1 MNEVK
6 NLAQLSFIHLSDIH
20 FVKSSNDPSDIDKDL
35 REAII
40 TDLKINGRENLENV
54 AGILVTGD
62 IAFSGNR
69 KEYEIAKEYLNRVC
83 DVFNISP
90 SDVYCV
96 PGNHDVNQAIVNGSD
111 LIFTAQNAVDE
122 ESTIDDA
129 DKTFSKYISDNN
141 FNALFKPIDEYN
153 EFAKR
158 FECDIS
164 SNNIY
169 WQKDFVLEDNLK
181 LRIVGINSSFLS
193 NRTDHQKDKPDRL
206 MYIGQA
212 QIPCYETDVAT
223 LLMCHHPPQCWKFRD
238 DILQRINKRADIQ
251 LYGHMHSQSVEI
263 EDENAT
269 LYSGAVHPTR
279 TVDWLPRYNWITI
292 SSKTENDERILKVE
306 IYPRCLTADRNSFAM
321 DSTCP
326 QGENHISHEI
336 NIDRKRKAAL
346 KDRKKAVLVKN
357 NVDLCTKSISVPEI
371 SESIDERKIVY
382 DFYELS
388 WIDQID
394 ILTQLSLIT
403 KETSTMLD
411 PKMIGE
417 AINRAREQD
426 KFFELYKKILNKLEG
441 NS

>member
-1 MNEVK
+1 MKKLNK
-6 NLAQLSFIHLSDIH
+6 LSFIHLSDIH

-35 REAII
+35 RKAII
-40 TDLKINGRENLENV
+40 TDLKINGRENLDNV

-96 PGNHDVNQAIVNGSD
+96 PGNHDVNQAIVNSSD
-111 LIFTAQNAVDE
+111 LIFTAQNAVDK

-129 DKTFSKYISDNN
+129 DKAFSKYISDNN
-141 FNALFKPIDEYN
+141 FNALFEPIDEYN
-153 EFAKR
+153 QFAKR

-164 SNNIY
+164 PKNIY

-193 NRTDHQKDKPDRL
+193 NKTDHQKDKPDRL

-263 EDENAT
+263 VDENAI

-292 SSKTENDERILKVE
+292 SSKTEKDEHILKIE
-306 IYPRCLTADRNSFAM
+306 IYPRCLTVDRDSFTI
-321 DSTCP
+321 DSACP
-326 QGENHISHEI
+326 QGKNHISHEI

-346 KDRKKAVLVKN
+346 QDRKHEATIKN
-357 NVDLCTKSISVPEI
+357 EMDLCTQSISEI
-371 SESIDERKIVY
+371 ETSETIDERKIIY
-382 DFYELS
+382 DFYEIS

-403 KETSTMLD
+403 KETSTTLD
-411 PKMIGE
+411 AKLIGE
-417 AINRAREQD
+417 AINCAREQG
-426 KFFELYKKILNKLEG
+426 KLLELHKKTLNKMEE
-441 NS
+441 N